1 MANRR
6 SFFLYPLS
14 ILYRIVTDIR
24 NILYDTG
31 ILHSEKFDIP
41 VICIGNITVGGTGKT
56 PHAEYLISLLRNDF
70 KVALLSRGY
79 KRRSKGFRIASQSS
93 TILEIGDEPLQIFNK
108 FPDILVAIDS
118 DRVNGIKT
126 IMKEQPGTDLIIL
139 DDGFQHRSVKPGLS
153 ILLTDYSRV
162 LTRDYLMPFGNLR
175 ENRNN
180 RKRAGVIVVSKT
192 PGTSMEAEK
201 NRITGELKTDE
212 RQKLFFSSVEYG
224 NLSPVFVT
232 FSSEKPLPA
241 KPDQQVY
248 GAVVVTG
255 IAAPGPLIEY
265 LERSFREIIHLCFP
279 DHHYYSE
286 NDIRK
291 IGKAFKNLKSSE
303 KMIITTEKDAVRLR
317 EFSNID
323 DSLKSALYF
332 IPVGIGFPDGDKRE
346 FDKMI
351 IDYVRRSKRND

>member
-1 MANRR
+1 MLNRR

-14 ILYRIVTDIR
+14 ILYRVVTDIR

-56 PHAEYLISLLRNDF
+56 PHAEYLIRLLRNDF
-70 KVALLSRGY
+70 RVALLSRGY

-93 TILEIGDEPLQIFNK
+93 TTFEIGDEPLQIFNK
-108 FPDILVAIDS
+108 FPDILVAVGS

-162 LTRDYLMPFGNLR
+162 ITRDYLMPYGNLR

-192 PGTSMEAEK
+192 PGSATESEM
-201 NRITGELKTDE
+201 NSITGELKPDDG
-212 RQKLFFSSVEYG
+212 QKLFFTSVSYG
-224 NLSPVFVT
+224 DPSPVFKNYA
-232 FSSEKPLPA
+232 SKKSLPA
-241 KPDQQVY
+241 KPDRQIY
-248 GAVVVTG
+248 SAVVVTG

-265 LERSFREIIHLCFP
+265 LEKFFTGIIHLGFP

-286 NDIRK
+286 KDIEK
-291 IGKAFKNLKSSE
+291 IGTAFKDLKSRE

-317 EFSNID
+317 EFSNIN
-323 DSLKSALYF
+323 DSLKRVFYC
-332 IPVGIGFPDGDKRE
+332 IPVWISFPNGDKHE

-351 IDYVRRSKRND
+351 IEYVRRNKRNN